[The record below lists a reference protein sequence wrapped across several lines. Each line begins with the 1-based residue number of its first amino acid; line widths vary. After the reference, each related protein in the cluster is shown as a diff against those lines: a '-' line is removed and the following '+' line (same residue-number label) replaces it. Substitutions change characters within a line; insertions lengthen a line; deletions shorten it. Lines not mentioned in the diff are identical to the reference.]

1 MKSMRYVILP
11 QAFRIALPP
20 FINHTIVL
28 FKNTSLAMAVGIA
41 EMTYVVRES
50 ELKNLSTCS
59 PGRSYGAVEMG
70 PIGEAIGVAG

>member
-1 MKSMRYVILP
+1 
-11 QAFRIALPP
+11 
-20 FINHTIVL
+20 
-28 FKNTSLAMAVGIA
+28 MAVGIA